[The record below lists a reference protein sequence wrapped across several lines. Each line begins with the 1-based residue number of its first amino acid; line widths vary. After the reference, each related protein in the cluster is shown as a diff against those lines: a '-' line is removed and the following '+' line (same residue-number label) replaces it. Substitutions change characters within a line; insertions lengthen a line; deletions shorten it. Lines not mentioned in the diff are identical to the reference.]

1 MLGSKVGLGKQS
13 VDPETN
19 EIVRRFA
26 GLEEYTAK
34 LVKDTSSFRDAVA
47 TMLTSQNGFAT
58 AFTTLFTPLQGESSL
73 TIQHPYAETTLQNI
87 DQYQEF
93 MTELREAIEPE
104 IELVDAR
111 VTMPL
116 KEYQDL
122 LKKIRKT
129 ITKREHKLVDF
140 DRHNNSYNKL
150 KDKKDKSLSDEKNLF
165 KYEQELEL
173 ATQEYEHYN
182 GLLKAEIPQ
191 FLNMSSSFIA
201 PIFQTFYFIEVGILY
216 TLLEK
221 LQSFATNTYGPDALA
236 TEGLESMHYE
246 RMGDVAERIE
256 ALSITKRMVSTAK
269 FMSQHRAS
277 GGAASSLS
285 DAGST
290 KSSSLGRAS
299 SYSRPEPASAA
310 ASPGLAAGAAPPAY
324 TPPPAGSPG
333 LASGGSGKRAPPPP
347 PPGKPGAA
355 KKEFVTALYDYE
367 AQAEGDLS
375 FRAGDRIEIVKRT
388 ESDQD
393 WWTGR
398 VEGMEGQFPANYTQ
412 GA

>member
-1 MLGSKVGLGKQS
+1 MKGIGKAFARAPHMLGSKVGMGKTS
-13 VDPETN
+13 VDAETN

-34 LVKDTSSFRDAVA
+34 LVKDTSAFRDAVA
-47 TMLTSQNGFAT
+47 TMLTSQTGFAT
-58 AFTTLFTPLQGESSL
+58 AFTTLFSPLQGETSL
-73 TIQHPYAETTLQNI
+73 TATHPYAETTLRNI

-93 MTELREAIEPE
+93 MVELREAIEPE

-111 VTMPL
+111 VTAPL
-116 KEYQDL
+116 KEYQEL

-129 ITKREHKLVDF
+129 ITKREHKLVDY

-150 KDKKDKSLSDEKNLF
+150 KDKKEKSLSDEKNLF

-182 GLLKAEIPQ
+182 GMLKAEIPQ
-191 FLNMSSSFIA
+191 FLALSSSFIA

-221 LQSFATNTYGPDALA
+221 MQSFTTSTYGPDAVGVD
-236 TEGLESMHYE
+236 GLETMHYE
-246 RMGDVAERIE
+246 RMGDVAERID
-256 ALSITKRMVSTAK
+256 ALTITKRFVSTAK
-269 FMSQHRAS
+269 FMSAHRAGS
-277 GGAASSLS
+277 DTASTYS
-285 DAGST
+285 
-290 KSSSLGRAS
+290 SSSLGRSS
-299 SYSRPEPASAA
+299 SYARPGASLDA
-310 ASPGLAAGAAPPAY
+310 AAPPAY
-324 TPPPAGSPG
+324 APPAATSPG
-333 LASGGSGKRAPPPP
+333 LAGKRPPPPPP
-347 PPGKPGAA
+347 PPGGGASK

-367 AQAEGDLS
+367 AQAAGDLS
-375 FRAGDRIEIVKRT
+375 FRAGDRIELVKRT

-398 VEGMEGQFPANYTQ
+398 LDGREGQFPANYTQ

>member
-1 MLGSKVGLGKQS
+1 MLGSKVGMGKQS
-13 VDPETN
+13 VDAETN

-26 GLEEYTAK
+26 GLEGKLTSDPGKRTEYTAK

-47 TMLTSQNGFAT
+47 TMLTSQTGFAT
-58 AFTTLFTPLQGESSL
+58 AFTTLFSPLQGEAAL
-73 TIQHPYAETTLQNI
+73 TIAHPYAETTLRNI

-93 MTELREAIEPE
+93 MAELRDAIEPE

-111 VTMPL
+111 VTAPL
-116 KEYQDL
+116 KEYQEL

-129 ITKREHKLVDF
+129 ITKREHKLVDY

-150 KDKKDKSLSDEKNLF
+150 KDKKEKSLSDEKNLF

-182 GLLKAEIPQ
+182 GMLKAEIPQ
-191 FLNMSSSFIA
+191 FLAMSNSFIA

-221 LQSFATNTYGPDALA
+221 MQTFTTSTFGPDAVGVD
-236 TEGLESMHYE
+236 GLESMHYE
-246 RMGDVAERIE
+246 RMGDVADRIE
-256 ALSITKRMVSTAK
+256 ALTITKKFVSTAR

-277 GGAASSLS
+277 GGASDNASTYS
-285 DAGST
+285 G
-290 KSSSLGRAS
+290 SSLGRAS
-299 SYSRPEPASAA
+299 SYSRPGAT
-310 ASPGLAAGAAPPAY
+310 AGAAAPPAY
-324 TPPPAGSPG
+324 TPPVASPG
-333 LASGGSGKRAPPPP
+333 LAGKRPPPPP
-347 PPGKPGAA
+347 PPGRAGSM

-367 AQAEGDLS
+367 AQAAGDLS
-375 FRAGDRIEIVKRT
+375 FRTGDRIEIIKRT

-398 VEGMEGQFPANYTQ
+398 VDGREGQFPANYTQ